1 MSKTGWTGKWIG
13 ALVGGFIGSA
23 LIPRVGFLLGA
34 VLGALW
40 GHQYDVSRAGSG
52 RKGFSGFSRISSA
65 ERQQVFFE
73 TVFLAMGRL
82 AKADGRVSE
91 EEIQVARSFM
101 HQWGLGPE
109 DVRVAI
115 ELFSRGKQ
123 PDFPIDQQIH
133 KLAAACQGQQE
144 LLYAFVEVMLEI
156 PLSKGGISPA
166 ERELLWRM
174 ASGVGFSRVQ
184 LAQLEAIL
192 RAQRSFGQGAA
203 PAESAQVKLAEAYKA
218 LGIEASANDKEV
230 KTAYRRL
237 MNQHHPDKLASK
249 GLPESMLEVAKE
261 RTREIR
267 SAYELIR
274 DHRGMR

>member
-1 MSKTGWTGKWIG
+1 MVRTGWTGKWTG
-13 ALVGGFIGSA
+13 AILGGFVGSA
-23 LIPRVGFLLGA
+23 LIPKIGFLLGA
-34 VLGALW
+34 AIGAMW
-40 GHQYDVSRAGSG
+40 GHQYDRSRAGSG
-52 RKGFSGFSRISSA
+52 KGFRGFSRISSA

-73 TVFLAMGRL
+73 SVFLGMGRL

-123 PDFPIDQQIH
+123 AEFPIDQQMH

-144 LLYAFVEVMLEI
+144 LLYAFLEVMMEI
-156 PLSKGGISPA
+156 PLSKGGIDPA
-166 ERELLWRM
+166 EREMLWRM
-174 ASGVGFSRVQ
+174 ASGIGFSRVQ
-184 LAQLEAIL
+184 MAQLEAIL
-192 RAQRSFGQGAA
+192 RAQRSFGQGAG
-203 PAESAQVKLAEAYKA
+203 PAASAQSKLQEAYKA
-218 LGIEASANDKEV
+218 LGIEATATDKEV

-267 SAYELIR
+267 SAYEVLR
-274 DHRGMR
+274 DHRGIR

>member
-1 MSKTGWTGKWIG
+1 MARTGWTGKWIG
-13 ALVGGFIGSA
+13 AILGGFIGSA
-23 LIPRVGFLLGA
+23 LIPRIGFLLGA
-34 VLGALW
+34 IIGAMW
-40 GHQYDVSRAGSG
+40 GHEYDKG
-52 RKGFSGFSRISSA
+52 RGQSDSGFSGFSRISSA
-65 ERQQVFFE
+65 ERQRVFFE
-73 TVFLAMGRL
+73 SVFLAMGRL
-82 AKADGRVSE
+82 AKVDGRVSE

-123 PDFPIDQQIH
+123 KDFPIDQQMQ

-144 LLYAFVEVMLEI
+144 LLYAFVEIMMEI
-156 PLSKGGISPA
+156 PLSKGGINPA

-184 LAQLEAIL
+184 RAQLEAIL
-192 RAQRSFGQGAA
+192 RAQRSFGQGAG
-203 PAESAQVKLAEAYKA
+203 PAESAQAKLEEAYKA
-218 LGIEASANDKEV
+218 LGIEATATDKEV

-267 SAYELIR
+267 SAYELLR
-274 DHRGMR
+274 DHRGIR